1 MNQKSLIVILGV
13 VVVFLAGTTVYLVT
27 INNTSQSVPASRVAQ
42 QAMPTPAVQ
51 TTIPA
56 TQPIVQPQDIIEKI
70 KSNWESKYTLL
81 NIDENNHPE
90 INELSIRLYEG
101 GPVYKVDGFNFY
113 ADYDGG
119 VSLDVMPH
127 DPNPT
132 DYGVPKTADTVLRKE
147 IASIYKD
154 FGLLKTET
162 RGDKNNS
169 TDTDIYTGKGLI
181 CTIQTPTSGTSANN
195 AQCGLIDA
203 YKEMAEKIKPLAD
216 VIPNMNASSTV
227 FSNLKITNSS
237 VNGYQNASVGVGNIN
252 GGGGVALLY
261 KKDSS
266 SWMYFTTTQEMLP
279 CSGYNTIDIR
289 NAFKG
294 ESCYGAS
301 GQTAMVQ

>member
-13 VVVFLAGTTVYLVT
+13 AVVLLAGTTVYLVT

-42 QAMPTPAVQ
+42 QTMPTPAVQ

-70 KSNWESKYTLL
+70 KSNWDSKYTLL
-81 NIDENNHPE
+81 NIDENNHPK
-90 INELSIRLYEG
+90 INELNIRLYES
-101 GPVYKVDGFNFY
+101 GPVHKVDGFNFY
-113 ADYDGG
+113 TDCNGG
-119 VSLDVMPH
+119 SSLYVIPH
-127 DPNPT
+127 NPNPT
-132 DYGVPKTADTVLRKE
+132 DYNIPKTADTVLRKE

-162 RGDKNNS
+162 RGDKNNG

-195 AQCGLIDA
+195 AQCGRIDA
-203 YKEMAEKIKPLAD
+203 YKEMAEKIKPLSD
-216 VIPNMNASSTV
+216 VIPNVNASTIL
-227 FSNLKITNSS
+227 SNLKITNSS
-237 VNGYQNASVGVGNIN
+237 VSGYQNASVGIGNIN
-252 GGGGVALLY
+252 GGGAVALLY

-266 SWMYFTTTQEMLP
+266 SWMYFTTVQEMLP
-279 CSGYNTIDIR
+279 CSAYNTIDIK

-294 ESCYGAS
+294 ESCYEAN
-301 GQTAMVQ
+301 GQTATVQ